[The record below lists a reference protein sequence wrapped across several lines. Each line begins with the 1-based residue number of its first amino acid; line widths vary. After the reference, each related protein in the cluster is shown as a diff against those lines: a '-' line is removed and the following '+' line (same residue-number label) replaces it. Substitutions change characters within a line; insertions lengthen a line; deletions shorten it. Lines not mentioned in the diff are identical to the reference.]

1 MYCILLLISAS
12 LSSATREVVKVDGK
26 SRITEVRSFDE
37 HGNQEVEWTKT
48 ETRLDLFTDYATG
61 DEERFLLRQELWLRW
76 NDHSEGTTSKLTLSR
91 WNRGKRGYDRLAWK
105 KSVAGQDVSFFEG
118 MLQATTYGC
127 CAEPNTYRYIVP
139 ASGKL
144 LATLTARPLPLH
156 GKQSGLF
163 LGYHPNRSEPY
174 LRSDTTNRGGTLTLF
189 SSDSMVSELVVVPR
203 EKNDASPELF
213 ELGDKIRLVYE
224 RSDTLH
230 VQVGEDRKLWRIE
243 SRHPQ
248 QQP

>member
-12 LSSATREVVKVDGK
+12 LGSATREVVKIDGK

-48 ETRLDLFTDYATG
+48 ETRLHLLTDYATG

-76 NDHSEGTTSKLTLSR
+76 NDHSEGTTSRLTLSR
-91 WNRGKRGYDRLAWK
+91 WNRGKRGYDRLAWRK
-105 KSVAGQDVSFFEG
+105 FVAGQDVSFFGG

-127 CAEPNTYRYIVP
+127 CAEPNTYRYLVP
-139 ASGKL
+139 ANGKL
-144 LATLTARPLPLH
+144 LATLTTRPLPLR

-163 LGYHPNRSEPY
+163 LGYHPNRPEPH
-174 LRSDTTNRGGTLTLF
+174 LRSDTTNRGGTLKLF
-189 SSDSMVSELVVVPR
+189 SPDSMVSELVVVPR
-203 EKNDASPELF
+203 EKNDESPEIF
-213 ELGDKIRLVYE
+213 DLGDKIRLVYE
-224 RSDTLH
+224 RNDTLH
-230 VQVGEDRKLWRIE
+230 VQVGEDNRLRQLE

>member
-12 LSSATREVVKVDGK
+12 LGSATREVVKVDGK

-48 ETRLDLFTDYATG
+48 ETRLHLLTDYATG

-76 NDHSEGTTSKLTLSR
+76 NDHSEGTTSRLTLSR
-91 WNRGKRGYDRLAWK
+91 WNRGKRGYDRLAWRK
-105 KSVAGQDVSFFEG
+105 FVAGQDVSFFGG
-118 MLQATTYGC
+118 MLQVTTYGC
-127 CAEPNTYRYIVP
+127 CAEPNTYRYLVP

-144 LATLTARPLPLH
+144 LATLTIRPLPLH

-163 LGYHPNRSEPY
+163 LGYHPNRPEPY

-230 VQVGEDRKLWRIE
+230 VQVGEDRW
-243 SRHPQ
+243 SPFV
-248 QQP
+248 